1 MSSPAVSKSLV
12 GKLFKHKKKA
22 KGSNSPYA
30 RTRINTI
37 RPREYIHVK
46 MKKNETWKNEM
57 KKSEK
62 HMAYVILI
70 RIKNYEQED
79 KSADYT
85 SK

>member
-30 RTRINTI
+30 RTRINTTPWI
-37 RPREYIHVK
+37 HTRENE
-46 MKKNETWKNEM
+46 KNETWKNEM

-62 HMAYVILI
+62 HMWYELVLI